1 MESFAVLGL
10 LALIIGIIGLVVL
23 MKGKKRESA
32 EQMH

>member
-23 MKGKKRESA
+23 MKGKKRIR
-32 EQMH
+32 

>member
-23 MKGKKRESA
+23 MKGEKKRIR
-32 EQMH
+32 

>member
-23 MKGKKRESA
+23 MKGKKKRIR
-32 EQMH
+32 